1 MKIPQLF
8 VKVGNN
14 RFIPVSHPIKNKP
27 LYFWDDQSK
36 EIKPAE
42 DALKIKVI
50 SGHSFLVV

>member
-50 SGHSFLVV
+50 SGHSFLVI